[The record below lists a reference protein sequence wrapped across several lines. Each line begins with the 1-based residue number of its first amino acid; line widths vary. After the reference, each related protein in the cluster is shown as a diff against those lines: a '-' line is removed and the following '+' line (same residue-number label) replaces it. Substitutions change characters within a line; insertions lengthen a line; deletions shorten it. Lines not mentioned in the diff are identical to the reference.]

1 VELVCA
7 GLSYRTAPVA
17 VRERAAV
24 SEAEARTVLRYL
36 VGHSGLSAA
45 ALLSTC
51 NRTEFY
57 LTSPG
62 PELSGEV
69 VPRLARYLD
78 PAGTGGVGEHLRALR
93 GRDAVHHVFRVAGG
107 LDSMVVG
114 EAQILSQFKAA
125 HRLARDAGTL
135 DPHLDF
141 VMRRAT
147 SVAKRVRTETGLGH
161 RSGSVSSIAVEYAR
175 TVLGELADVG
185 VLLVGAGE
193 MSALA
198 ARRLAAEK
206 ARVYVTSRGGVS
218 AIALAT
224 ELRGTPVAIDDMKE
238 IAGDL
243 DLLICSTSDPHP
255 VLRLADV
262 HRVQQ
267 WRGHRPLCILDI
279 AVPRDVEPEAGMV
292 EGVTLVDL
300 DVLGETLA
308 RNLEGRRSE
317 VPAAERII
325 ELELEPTMS
334 IISERDG
341 AGPTIKALTHWAEE
355 LRRQELERGIARLG
369 EIDPRA
375 REQLDTLTRSLV
387 RKLLHPAIAH
397 LKENADDPR
406 VALFLRE
413 SFELDGGVPPGEGA
427 SQSPPG

>member
-1 VELVCA
+1 MELLCA
-7 GLSYRTAPVA
+7 GLSYKTAPVA

-24 SEAEARTVLRYL
+24 PEAEARTVLRYL

-57 LTSPG
+57 LVSPR
-62 PELSGEV
+62 PELSDEV

-147 SVAKRVRTETGLGH
+147 SVAKRVRTETGLGR
-161 RSGSVSSIAVEYAR
+161 RSGSVSSIAVDYAR
-175 TVLGELADVG
+175 NAVGGLEGVG

-193 MSALA
+193 MSVLA
-198 ARRLAAEK
+198 ARRLAAER
-206 ARVYVTSRGGVS
+206 ARVHVTSRGGTS
-218 AIALAT
+218 AVALAT
-224 ELRGTPVAIDDMKE
+224 ELDAVAVTLDGIED
-238 IAGDL
+238 IAPDL
-243 DLLICSTSDPHP
+243 DVLICSTSDLQP
-255 VLRLADV
+255 VLKVADV
-262 HRVQQ
+262 QRIQAR
-267 WRGHRPLCILDI
+267 RGHRPLCILDI
-279 AVPRDVEPEAGMV
+279 AVPRDVEPESGMV

-334 IISERDG
+334 IIGERHT
-341 AGPTIKALTHWAEE
+341 AGPTIKALTRWAEE
-355 LRRQELERGIARLG
+355 LRRRELERSVARLG
-369 EIDPRA
+369 ELDPRA
-375 REQLDTLTRSLV
+375 RDQLDTLTRSLV

-397 LKENADDPR
+397 LKENADDPG

-413 SFELDGGVPPGEGA
+413 SFELDGSAQPGEGLL
-427 SQSPPG
+427 PE